1 MINLFLISFSQL
13 PDPAFRRVIVKAI
26 VLSVFIFVFL
36 AILVWFVLSETNF
49 FTFWLFET
57 FADMFGGITAIVIAW
72 LLFPTF
78 ASFFITL
85 FLEDIVEAVEN
96 RHYSSIIL
104 EKINNPSATFIISLR
119 FTAIALFL
127 NILAIPFYF
136 FTIWFPPL
144 GIFVFY
150 CLNGY
155 LLGREYF
162 ELVALRHIKMEDI
175 PSIRQSNRW
184 QLFLFGS
191 VTTFLFTIPIINF
204 LAPILGVTGMTHFFR
219 KLPIIKSIQ

>member
-13 PDPAFRRVIVKAI
+13 PDPAFRRVMVKAI
-26 VLSVFIFVFL
+26 LLSVFVFVFL
-36 AILVWFVLSETNF
+36 AIIVWFVLSETNF
-49 FTFWLFET
+49 FTFWLFEA
-57 FADMFGGITAIVIAW
+57 FADIFGGVTAIIIAW
-72 LLFPTF
+72 LLFPTL

-85 FLEDIVEAVEN
+85 FLEDIVEAVES
-96 RHYSSIIL
+96 RHYPDTLL
-104 EKINNPSATFIISLR
+104 EKINNPSATFINSLR
-119 FTAIALFL
+119 FTAIALLL

-136 FTIWFPPL
+136 FTIWFPPM

>member
-1 MINLFLISFSQL
+1 MINLFLISLSQL
-13 PDPAFRRVIVKAI
+13 LDPAFRRVIIKAI
-26 VLSVFIFVFL
+26 LLSVFVFVFL
-36 AILVWFVLSETNF
+36 AIIVWFVLSETNF
-49 FTFWLFET
+49 FTFWLFEA
-57 FADMFGGITAIVIAW
+57 FADIFGGVTAIIIAC
-72 LLFPTF
+72 LLFPTL

-85 FLEDIVEAVEN
+85 FLEDIVEAVES
-96 RHYSSIIL
+96 RYYHDTLL
-104 EKINNPSATFIISLR
+104 EKINNPSAMFIISLR

-127 NILAIPFYF
+127 NILVIPFYF

-204 LAPILGVTGMTHFFR
+204 LAPILGVTGMTHLFR

>member
-13 PDPAFRRVIVKAI
+13 PDPAFRRVIIKAI
-26 VLSVFIFVFL
+26 LLSVFVFVFL
-36 AILVWFVLSETNF
+36 AIIVWFVLSETNF

-57 FADMFGGITAIVIAW
+57 FADIFGGVTAIVIAW
-72 LLFPTF
+72 LLFPTL

-85 FLEDIVEAVEN
+85 FLEDIVEAVES
-96 RHYSSIIL
+96 RHYPGTLL
-104 EKINNPSATFIISLR
+104 EKLNNPSATFIISLR

>member
-13 PDPAFRRVIVKAI
+13 PDPAFRRVIIKAI
-26 VLSVFIFVFL
+26 LLSVFVFVFL
-36 AILVWFVLSETNF
+36 AIIVWFVLSETNF
-49 FTFWLFET
+49 FTFWLFEA
-57 FADMFGGITAIVIAW
+57 FADIFGGITAVVIAW
-72 LLFPTF
+72 LLFPTL

-85 FLEDIVEAVEN
+85 FLEDIVEAVEC
-96 RHYSSIIL
+96 RYYPDTLL
-104 EKINNPSATFIISLR
+104 EKINNPSAMFIISLR

-175 PSIRQSNRW
+175 PSIRKANRLK
-184 QLFLFGS
+184 LFLFGS

>member
-13 PDPAFRRVIVKAI
+13 PDPAFRRVIIKAI
-26 VLSVFIFVFL
+26 LLSVFVFVFL
-36 AILVWFVLSETNF
+36 ATIVWFVLSETNF
-49 FTFWLFET
+49 FTFWLFEA
-57 FADMFGGITAIVIAW
+57 FADIFGGITAIVIAW
-72 LLFPTF
+72 LLFPTL

-85 FLEDIVEAVEN
+85 FLEDIVEAVES
-96 RHYSSIIL
+96 RHYPDTLL
-104 EKINNPSATFIISLR
+104 EKINNPSATFINSLR
-119 FTAIALFL
+119 FTAIALLL

-136 FTIWFPPL
+136 FTIWFPPM

-175 PSIRQSNRW
+175 PSIRQSHRW

>member
-13 PDPAFRRVIVKAI
+13 PDPAFRRVIIKAI
-26 VLSVFIFVFL
+26 LLSVFVFVFL
-36 AILVWFVLSETNF
+36 AIIVWFVLSETNF
-49 FTFWLFET
+49 FTFWLFEA
-57 FADMFGGITAIVIAW
+57 FADIFGGVTAIIIAW
-72 LLFPTF
+72 LLFPTL

-85 FLEDIVEAVEN
+85 FLEDIVEAVES
-96 RHYSSIIL
+96 RYYHDTLL
-104 EKINNPSATFIISLR
+104 EKINNPSAMFIISLR

-127 NILAIPFYF
+127 NILVIPFYF

-204 LAPILGVTGMTHFFR
+204 LAPILGVTGMTHLFR